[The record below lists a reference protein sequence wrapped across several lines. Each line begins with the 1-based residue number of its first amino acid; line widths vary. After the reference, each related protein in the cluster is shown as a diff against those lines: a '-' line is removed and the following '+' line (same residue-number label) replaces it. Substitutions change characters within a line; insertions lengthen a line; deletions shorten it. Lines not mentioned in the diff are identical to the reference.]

1 MESSIEIPAT
11 PVVAAD
17 ATLTPTSPGS
27 IAKPPS
33 KSALT
38 GMSTL
43 SAMARRCV
51 RASAN
56 VTPLS
61 ALPMDQAKPAL
72 VVASAGNPS
81 RASTWAL
88 PRSHGLGITKQPDA

>member
-11 PVVAAD
+11 PVVAAACDVD
-17 ATLTPTSPGS
+17 ADL
-27 IAKPPS
+27 ARLDRKA
-33 KSALT
+33 ALE
-38 GMSTL
+38 
-43 SAMARRCV
+43 V
-51 RASAN
+51 RVDRNVDALGDGAQVRQGLGQ

-81 RASTWAL
+81 WASTWAL
-88 PRSHGLGITKQPDA
+88 PRSHGLGITKQPAS